1 MLSLNYRLAP
11 EHPFPAAPEDVYS
24 ALTWLASDAAVA
36 PLGDRQRIVL
46 MGESAG
52 ANLAASAALMWRDRQ
67 PAGVTVV
74 HQVLISPCML
84 RRPLLPSRT
93 DPLRANGAFLPAWL
107 MCWFEEAYAG
117 PARSAEELSC
127 EPYASPLSARSLN
140 NLPPLTGV
148 VGDSEVLRDEGVA
161 YFEAVAA
168 AGVDAV
174 WREFEHGYHAFPLF
188 PFGKA
193 RGEALA
199 FIYDRLQ
206 S

>member
-1 MLSLNYRLAP
+1 MSPGCVCLIPSHPATLSS
-11 EHPFPAAPEDVYS
+11 HPKP
-24 ALTWLASDAAVA
+24 T
-36 PLGDRQRIVL
+36 
-46 MGESAG
+46 
-52 ANLAASAALMWRDRQ
+52 
-67 PAGVTVV
+67 
-74 HQVLISPCML
+74 
-84 RRPLLPSRT
+84 
-93 DPLRANGAFLPAWL
+93 
-107 MCWFEEAYAG
+107 
-117 PARSAEELSC
+117 
-127 EPYASPLSARSLN
+127 
-140 NLPPLTGV
+140 PPPRHP
-148 VGDSEVLRDEGVA
+148 RDEGVA